1 MNLIISAIFVFLAL
15 TLLLRPLVVLIMNWV
30 IHRPSLKRQVVTL
43 FVFGS
48 GLMLYATSL
57 AQWYYHTGAL
67 ALFVVG
73 LLAIAEGLVI
83 VLVGE
88 NKYRGFVRYCA
99 NRYWIISAPSIAL
112 LVFLAGFLAFRSY
125 IGPIPDV
132 GECRSG
138 DELKVLC
145 GFEKPP
151 EDMVLTPDDK
161 FLLVSEFGGIA
172 AFVEAAGQTVTSG
185 RLSFLELSTL
195 NVIRPAISYSDNSW
209 GDGYCR
215 RDKYMVFNPHGID
228 LIQRNDG
235 RYQVAVVTHGPM
247 EAVDMFELVAEEGH
261 ETHLAGVEPIPWRLV
276 WRGCVEAPSVN
287 FFNGVAVAP
296 DGSFFV
302 THMHGRDFSL
312 NDYLLATLT
321 KPDTGYVLR
330 WDRDVGFSQ
339 VPATE
344 GGQPNGIAYDSQN
357 GVLHVAFNLSDRVD
371 AIDLVARSVIASYSV
386 DAPDNLV
393 LKEGSLWITSLL
405 HQPMDGLV
413 CERYPCALPFSIIEL
428 DASDYRE
435 KTKWDFRGQPFGL
448 PTVALPTPSVD
459 GEKQVFIGTFL
470 GSRMARMIAE

>member
-1 MNLIISAIFVFLAL
+1 MNLIISAIFLFLAL
-15 TLLLRPLVVLIMNWV
+15 ILLARPLVVFLMTWV
-30 IHRPSLKRQVVTL
+30 VDRPSLKKQVVAL
-43 FVFGS
+43 FIFGT
-48 GLMLYATSL
+48 GIMVYAISVS
-57 AQWYYHTGAL
+57 QWFYYTGAL
-67 ALFVVG
+67 ALFIVG
-73 LLAIAEGLVI
+73 LLAVAEGLAI
-83 VLVGE
+83 VLCGE
-88 NKYRGFVRYCA
+88 NKYRIFVRYCVD
-99 NRYWIISAPSIAL
+99 RYWIISAPSIVL

-125 IGPIPDV
+125 IGPIPDI

-151 EDMVLTPDDK
+151 EDMALTPDGK
-161 FLLVSEFGGIA
+161 YILVSEFGGIA
-172 AFVEAAGQTVTSG
+172 AFVEAAGETVSSGKLSLLDSTTLETVTPK
-185 RLSFLELSTL
+185 
-195 NVIRPAISYSDNSW
+195 VSYSDITW
-209 GDGYCR
+209 GDGFCQ
-215 RDKYMVFNPHGID
+215 RDQTMIFNPHGLD
-228 LIQRNDG
+228 LIQRSDG
-235 RYQVAVVTHGPM
+235 RYQIAVVTHGPM
-247 EAVDMFELVAEEGH
+247 EAVDMFELVAEEKPEVH
-261 ETHLAGVEPIPWRLV
+261 IVDVDHIPWRLV

-287 FFNGVAVAP
+287 FFNDVALAP

-344 GGQPNGIAYDSQN
+344 GGQPNGIAYDSHS

-371 AIDLVARSVIASYSV
+371 AIDLIARSVIASYSV

-393 LKEGSLWITSLL
+393 LKEGSLWVTSLL

-435 KTKWDFRGQPFGL
+435 KTKWDLRGQPFGL
-448 PTVALPTPSVD
+448 PTVALPALSVD
-459 GEKQVFIGTFL
+459 GEKQIFIGTFL
-470 GSRMARMIAE
+470 GNRMGRLVAK